1 MADYDEQERIA
12 IKIDSHI
19 PEREAI
25 IQTKREMT
33 EAECI
38 LKAKALQNRMKQDR
52 AMKQAKKSTR
62 FRYD

>member
-1 MADYDEQERIA
+1 MADYEFNERVA
-12 IKIDSHI
+12 IKQDSHI
-19 PEREAI
+19 SEREAI

-38 LKAKALQNRMKQDR
+38 LKVKALQNRMKQDR
-52 AMKQAKKSTR
+52 AEKQAKKSTR